1 MKILKTIDNNQIT
14 FYIEGYLDTSTA
26 PELESA
32 LNEVLNGK
40 RISLILDFSK
50 LDYISSTGLRVLL
63 GAQKK
68 TNEVVGSL
76 TIKHVNPTVME
87 VFNMT
92 GFSDFLTIDNR

>member
-1 MKILKTIDNNQIT
+1 MKISKIINNNQII
-14 FYIEGYLDTSTA
+14 FYIEGHLDTSTA

-32 LNEVLNGK
+32 LNEVLDGK
-40 RISLILDFSK
+40 RTELILDFSK
-50 LDYISSTGLRVLL
+50 LDYISSAGLRVLL

-87 VFNMT
+87 VFNLT
-92 GFSDFLTIDNR
+92 GFADFLTIDNI

>member
-1 MKILKTIDNNQIT
+1 MKILKTIDNNKIT
-14 FYIEGYLDTSTA
+14 FYIEGPLDTSTA
-26 PELESA
+26 PDLESA
-32 LNEVLNGK
+32 LNEVLNGS
-40 RISLILDFSK
+40 RVDLIIVFSK
-50 LDYISSTGLRVLL
+50 LDYISSAGLRVLL

-76 TIKHVNPTVME
+76 TIKHVSPTVME